1 MSSPCNVHIIAYLLE
16 MLTFIRAAV
25 LAATLSLMPAASF
38 SSAPDQVEL
47 RHAVVRTAVAS
58 VVPKKAAP
66 APFAEFGLDA
76 AHDHEHASGLAPGQT
91 AQDFEAWARRTPANV
106 KALGAFR
113 DYLGTQGLATVVPMW
128 QLVRTSS
135 SWRECGA
142 QPFEVPPPD
151 KWGRIVETLKFVR
164 DDVIPSVGQV
174 ETLSAYR
181 NGELNACSNGAPKS
195 AHREFFALDLTPVNK
210 KLERSTMIRSV
221 CEAHARDGQAYN
233 VGLGF
238 YTGRRF
244 HVDSSGFRKW
254 GADGK
259 GATSPCVNYA

>member
-1 MSSPCNVHIIAYLLE
+1 
-16 MLTFIRAAV
+16 MLDFLRLAA
-25 LAATLSLMPAASF
+25 LAATLSLVPAASL
-38 SSAPDQVEL
+38 SSAPQQQVQV
-47 RHAVVRTAVAS
+47 RPAVLTTTAPVA
-58 VVPKKAAP
+58 PKKVAP

-91 AQDFEAWARRTPANV
+91 ARDFEAWATRTPTNV
-106 KALGAFR
+106 RALGAFR
-113 DYLGTQGLATVVPMW
+113 DYLAAQGLETVVPMW
-128 QLVRTSS
+128 QLIRTSS

-151 KWGRIVETLKFVR
+151 KWGRIVKTLRFVR
-164 DDVIPSVGQV
+164 DDVIPRVGEV

-181 NGELNACSNGAPKS
+181 NGDLNACSNGAPKS

-210 KLERSTMIRSV
+210 NLERETMIRSV
-221 CEAHARDGQAYN
+221 CQAHARDGQEYN

-244 HVDSSGFRKW
+244 HVDSSGFRRW
-254 GADGK
+254 GANGK

>member
-1 MSSPCNVHIIAYLLE
+1 
-16 MLTFIRAAV
+16 MLHFLRVTA
-25 LAATLSLMPAASF
+25 LAAMLLLVPAASL
-38 SSAPDQVEL
+38 SSAPSAALV
-47 RHAVVRTAVAS
+47 RHAVVETDTVAVAS
-58 VVPKKAAP
+58 RKTAP

-91 AQDFEAWARRTPANV
+91 AQDFETWARRSAANIRE
-106 KALGAFR
+106 LGAFR
-113 DYLGTQGLATVVPMW
+113 NYLAAQGLESVVPMW
-128 QLVRTSS
+128 QLIRTSS

-151 KWGRIVETLKFVR
+151 KWSRIVKTLKFVR
-164 DDVIPSVGQV
+164 DDVIPSVGEV

-210 KLERSTMIRSV
+210 ALDRTAMISSV
-221 CEAHARDGQAYN
+221 CKAHARDGQEYN

-254 GADGK
+254 GANGK

>member
-1 MSSPCNVHIIAYLLE
+1 
-16 MLTFIRAAV
+16 MLNFIRAAALV
-25 LAATLSLMPAASF
+25 ATLSLVPAASL
-38 SSAPDQVEL
+38 SSSPNQTVVQ
-47 RHAVVRTAVAS
+47 HAVVRTGTAS
-58 VVPKKAAP
+58 LAPKKVAP

-91 AQDFEAWARRTPANV
+91 AQDFAAWARRSPANIREL
-106 KALGAFR
+106 ASFR
-113 DYLGTQGLATVVPMW
+113 DYLAAQGLESVVPMW

-135 SWRECGA
+135 SWRECDA

-151 KWGRIVETLKFVR
+151 KWERIVKTLKFVR
-164 DDVIPSVGQV
+164 DDVIPSVGEV

-210 KLERSTMIRSV
+210 ALDRSEMIGSV
-221 CEAHARDGQAYN
+221 CKAHARDGQAYN

-254 GADGK
+254 GANGK
-259 GATSPCVNYA
+259 GATSPCITYA

>member
-1 MSSPCNVHIIAYLLE
+1 MITLIRVTAIAAI
-16 MLTFIRAAV
+16 FSIV
-25 LAATLSLMPAASF
+25 PAASS
-38 SSAPDQVEL
+38 SSASNQVEL
-47 RHAVVRTAVAS
+47 RHTVVQTDTDP
-58 VVPKKAAP
+58 VPPKKKAAP
-66 APFAEFGLDA
+66 APFAEFGIDA

-91 AQDFEAWARRTPANV
+91 AQDFEAWARRTPTDV

-113 DYLGTQGLATVVPMW
+113 GYLAAQGLNTVVPIW

-135 SWRECGA
+135 SWSECGA

-151 KWGRIVETLKFVR
+151 KWGRIVKTLKFVR
-164 DDVIPSVGQV
+164 DEVIPSVGKV

-195 AHREFFALDLTPVNK
+195 AHREFFALDVTPVNRN
-210 KLERSTMIRSV
+210 LERSTMIRSV
-221 CEAHARDGQAYN
+221 CQAHARDGQNYD

-254 GADGK
+254 GPDGK
-259 GATSPCVNYA
+259 GATSPCENYV

>member
-1 MSSPCNVHIIAYLLE
+1 
-16 MLTFIRAAV
+16 MLNFLRAAA
-25 LAATLSLMPAASF
+25 LAATLSVVPAASL
-38 SSAPDQVEL
+38 SSAPKPVEF
-47 RHAVVRTAVAS
+47 RHAVVRTDLAPVA
-58 VVPKKAAP
+58 PKKEAP

-91 AQDFEAWARRTPANV
+91 AEDFEAWAKRTPANV
-106 KALGAFR
+106 QALGAFR
-113 DYLGTQGLATVVPMW
+113 DYLAAQGLETVVPMW
-128 QLVRTSS
+128 QLIRTSS

-151 KWGRIVETLKFVR
+151 KWARIVKTLKFVR
-164 DDVIPSVGQV
+164 DDVIPSVGEV

-181 NGELNACSNGAPKS
+181 NGDLNACSNGAPKS

-210 KLERSTMIRSV
+210 NLERETMIRSV
-221 CEAHARDGQAYN
+221 CQAHARDGQEYN

-254 GADGK
+254 GANGK

>member
-1 MSSPCNVHIIAYLLE
+1 MSAYVLD
-16 MLTFIRAAV
+16 MLTFIYAAA
-25 LAATLSLMPAASF
+25 LGATLFLMPAAS
-38 SSAPDQVEL
+38 SGSAPGKVEL
-47 RHAVVRTAVAS
+47 RHAVVATDVA
-58 VVPKKAAP
+58 PAAPEKAAP
-66 APFAEFGLDA
+66 AFAEFGLE

-106 KALGAFR
+106 NALGAFR
-113 DYLGTQGLATVVPMW
+113 DYLAAQQLENVVPMW

-151 KWGRIVETLKFVR
+151 KWGRIVKTLKFVR
-164 DDVIPSVGQV
+164 DDVIPSVGKV

-181 NGELNACSNGAPKS
+181 NSQLNACSKGAPKS
-195 AHREFFALDLTPVNK
+195 AHREFFALDLTPVDG

-221 CEAHARDGQAYN
+221 CKAHARDGQRN
-233 VGLGF
+233 DIGLGF
-238 YTGRRF
+238 YSGRRF

-254 GADGK
+254 GADGR
-259 GATSPCVNYA
+259 GASSPCVNYV

>member
-1 MSSPCNVHIIAYLLE
+1 
-16 MLTFIRAAV
+16 MLTLIRATA
-25 LAATLSLMPAASF
+25 LAATLSIVPAASF
-38 SSAPDQVEL
+38 SSAPSQLEL
-47 RHAVVRTAVAS
+47 RHAVVRADTAPVT
-58 VVPKKAAP
+58 PKKAAP

-91 AQDFEAWARRTPANV
+91 AQDFEAWTRRTPANV

-113 DYLGTQGLATVVPMW
+113 DYLAAQGLETVVPMW

-151 KWGRIVETLKFVR
+151 KWGRIVKTLKFVR
-164 DDVIPSVGQV
+164 DDVIPRVGEV

-195 AHREFFALDLTPVNK
+195 AHREFFALDLTPVNEN
-210 KLERSTMIRSV
+210 LERSTMIRSV
-221 CEAHARDGQAYN
+221 CETHARDGQTYD

-254 GADGK
+254 GANGK

>member
-1 MSSPCNVHIIAYLLE
+1 
-16 MLTFIRAAV
+16 MLV
-25 LAATLSLMPAASF
+25 PAASL
-38 SSAPDQVEL
+38 SSAPNEAET
-47 RHAVVRTAVAS
+47 RHAVVLTDVAPHF
-58 VVPKKAAP
+58 VQNAAP
-66 APFAEFGLDA
+66 ARFAEFGLDA
-76 AHDHEHASGLAPGQT
+76 AHEYEHASGLAPGQT
-91 AQDFEAWARRTPANV
+91 AEDFEAWARRSPANLQ
-106 KALGAFR
+106 KLGAFR
-113 DYLGTQGLATVVPMW
+113 EFLAAQGLVSIVPMW

-142 QPFEVPPPD
+142 EPFEVPPPD
-151 KWGRIVETLKFVR
+151 KWGRIVKTLKFVR

-210 KLERSTMIRSV
+210 AIERTDMIRTV
-221 CEAHARDGQAYN
+221 CRAHTRDGRTYD

-244 HVDSSGFRKW
+244 HVDSSGFRRW
-254 GADGK
+254 GANGK

>member
-1 MSSPCNVHIIAYLLE
+1 
-16 MLTFIRAAV
+16 MLNFLRLVA
-25 LAATLSLMPAASF
+25 LAATLSLVPAASL
-38 SSAPDQVEL
+38 SSAPQQLQV
-47 RHAVVRTAVAS
+47 RPAAVFTATAPMA
-58 VVPKKAAP
+58 PKKVAP
-66 APFAEFGLDA
+66 PPFSEFGLDA

-91 AQDFEAWARRTPANV
+91 AQDFEAWAKRTPANV
-106 KALGAFR
+106 QALGAFR
-113 DYLGTQGLATVVPMW
+113 DYLAAQGLETVVPMW
-128 QLVRTSS
+128 QLIRTSS

-151 KWGRIVETLKFVR
+151 KWGRIVKTLRFVR
-164 DDVIPSVGQV
+164 DDVIPRVGEV

-181 NGELNACSNGAPKS
+181 NGDLNACSNGAPKS

-210 KLERSTMIRSV
+210 NLERETMIRSV
-221 CEAHARDGQAYN
+221 CQAHARDGQEYN

-254 GADGK
+254 GANGK

>member
-1 MSSPCNVHIIAYLLE
+1 
-16 MLTFIRAAV
+16 MLTFIRAAA
-25 LAATLSLMPAASF
+25 LAAIQSIVPAASVG
-38 SSAPDQVEL
+38 SAAKEL
-47 RHAVVRTAVAS
+47 EVRHAVTRTDTAPVA
-58 VVPKKAAP
+58 PQKAAP

-76 AHDHEHASGLAPGQT
+76 AHDHQHASGLAPGQT

-106 KALGAFR
+106 QALGGFR
-113 DYLGTQGLATVVPMW
+113 DYLAAQGLETVVPMW

-142 QPFEVPPPD
+142 QPFEVPPTD
-151 KWGRIVETLKFVR
+151 KWGRIVKTLKFVR
-164 DDVIPSVGQV
+164 DDVIPNVGKV

-181 NGELNACSNGAPKS
+181 NGELNACSDGAPKS

-210 KLERSTMIRSV
+210 QLERSAMIRSV
-221 CEAHARDGQAYN
+221 CEAHARDGQAYS

-238 YTGRRF
+238 YAGRRF

-254 GADGK
+254 GTDGK
-259 GATSPCVNYA
+259 GATSPCIAYT

>member
-1 MSSPCNVHIIAYLLE
+1 MPH
-16 MLTFIRAAV
+16 FIRSAA
-25 LAATLSLMPAASF
+25 LAATLSLVPAASL
-38 SSAPDQVEL
+38 SSATSE
-47 RHAVVRTAVAS
+47 VVLQPTPAVATTAE
-58 VVPKKAAP
+58 AALRKSP
-66 APFAEFGLDA
+66 EPFAEFGLDE
-76 AHDHEHASGLAPGQT
+76 AHEHDHASGLAPGQT
-91 AQDFEAWARRTPANV
+91 AQDFEVWARRTPANV
-106 KALGAFR
+106 RALGQFR
-113 DYLGTQGLATVVPMW
+113 DYLAAQGLETVVPMW
-128 QLVRTSS
+128 QLIRTSS

-151 KWGRIVETLKFVR
+151 KWGRIVKTLKFVR
-164 DDVIPSVGQV
+164 DDVIPVVGEV

-210 KLERSTMIRSV
+210 AVERSTMIRSV
-221 CEAHARDGQAYN
+221 CQAHARDGQDYE

-244 HVDSSGFRKW
+244 HVDTSGFRRW
-254 GADGK
+254 GANGK

>member
-1 MSSPCNVHIIAYLLE
+1 MSSLVGLLGHAYLTD
-16 MLTFIRAAV
+16 MLTLIRSAA
-25 LAATLSLMPAASF
+25 LAATLSIVPAASVG
-38 SSAPDQVEL
+38 SATNELEL
-47 RHAVVRTAVAS
+47 RHAVVRTETS
-58 VVPKKAAP
+58 SLRPKKAAP
-66 APFAEFGLDA
+66 PFAEFGLDA
-76 AHDHEHASGLAPGQT
+76 AHDRGHASGLAPGQT
-91 AQDFEAWARRTPANV
+91 AQDFEAWAGRTPANV

-113 DYLGTQGLATVVPMW
+113 DYLAAQRLETVVPMW

-142 QPFEVPPPD
+142 QPFEVPPPE
-151 KWGRIVETLKFVR
+151 KWGRIVKTLKFVR
-164 DDVIPSVGQV
+164 DDVIPSVGKV

-181 NGELNACSNGAPKS
+181 NGELNACSKGAPKS

-221 CEAHARDGQAYN
+221 CTAHVRDGQTYE

-238 YTGRRF
+238 YNGHRF

-259 GATSPCVNYA
+259 GATSPCVNNA